1 MVLLFSSATF
11 ILWFTFIAIIAMIIA
26 LENESGSWA
35 STFFSLVTAL
45 LLWNYGNDVLAYV
58 TENLLQVVGFAVGYV
73 FIGIAWS
80 FLKWTSK
87 VKGIFKRFGKLKDEF
102 IKEKGPLTEDKNLA
116 NFNHTI
122 SYKFK
127 RSDNT
132 GNYSVGSIDSIEDTI
147 KGIRPKGDS
156 YKATIVSWISYW
168 PLSIIGTLV
177 NDPFR
182 RFFNWVYES
191 ISGYYDKIT
200 QNQID
205 NYVN

>member
-1 MVLLFSSATF
+1 MVLLFSS
-11 ILWFTFIAIIAMIIA
+11 FTFIMWFTIIAIVAMIIA

-45 LLWNYGNDVLAYV
+45 LLWNYGNEVLAYV
-58 TENLLQVVGFAVGYV
+58 TENILQVIGFAVGYV
-73 FIGIAWS
+73 LVGIGWS

-87 VKGIFKRFGKLKDEF
+87 VKAIFKRFGKVKEEFETKHGSLTDE
-102 IKEKGPLTEDKNLA
+102 KNLA
-116 NFNHTI
+116 KFNSKI
-122 SYKFK
+122 SYEFT
-127 RSDNT
+127 RSNNNGKYT
-132 GNYSVGSIDSIEDTI
+132 VGSKDSINETI
-147 KGIRPKGDS
+147 KGITPKGES

-168 PLSIIGTLV
+168 PLSLLGTLV

-191 ISGYYDKIT
+191 ISGFYDKIT

-205 NYVN
+205 NYVK